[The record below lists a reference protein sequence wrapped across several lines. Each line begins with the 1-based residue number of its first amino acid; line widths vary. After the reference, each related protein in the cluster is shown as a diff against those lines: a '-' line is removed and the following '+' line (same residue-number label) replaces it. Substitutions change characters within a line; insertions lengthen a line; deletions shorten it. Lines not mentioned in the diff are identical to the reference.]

1 VLIQQQFT
9 VTARL
14 PVVWA
19 FFRDVPAVAAC
30 VPGVEHVEPLD
41 DRTYQGTMRVKV
53 GPIGFRLSGR
63 LVEQE
68 VDEPARTAVLAVSAD
83 DRALGSAVTA
93 TLRLQLGESAG
104 GTTVALDTE
113 ANVLGR
119 LGQFGQGVIKLVA
132 DTVMKQ
138 FAVRV
143 QERLAARS
151 AAGS

>member
-9 VTARL
+9 VAARL

-19 FFRDVPAVAAC
+19 FFRDVPAVADC
-30 VPGVEHVEPLD
+30 VPGVESVEALD

-53 GPIGFRLSGR
+53 GPISFRLRGR
-63 LVEQE
+63 LVEQDVNE
-68 VDEPARTAVLAVSAD
+68 TARTATLAVSAD
-83 DRALGSAVTA
+83 DRALGSAVAA
-93 TLRLQLGESAG
+93 TLRLCLGESDA

-113 ANVLGR
+113 ANVLGK
-119 LGQFGQGVIKLVA
+119 LGQFGQGVIKLAA

-151 AAGS
+151 AAGP